1 MIKRLKKLWLAIQE
15 QSKYIKLPLFEGL
28 SLYDVAR
35 FFFTGIIQGRITNRA
50 ASISYSFFIALFPGI
65 IFIFSL
71 IAYSPIEDLDV
82 EIFRIIADILP
93 PDTYDSVKSTIDDVL
108 KNKRPDLLSFGF
120 LFALIFATNGIN
132 SLISNFSSTV
142 HKLEERGFWKQQL
155 VSVGLTVVLTVLFI
169 IGMVL
174 IIFSSDVLNSLL
186 NFFKLEAVSSTMVDS
201 LRFLLMLFITLLSI
215 ALLYNIGPSKGRA
228 WRFISPGAILAT
240 VLILAASF
248 GFSYYVSHFSQY
260 NKLYGSI
267 GTLLVILL
275 WIYVNALLLIIGFEL
290 NASMASAKANNQKGL
305 LNSKL
310 ENP

>member
-1 MIKRLKKLWLAIQE
+1 MIRRLKKLWLGVQK

-28 SLYDVAR
+28 SLFDVAS
-35 FFFTGIIQGRITNRA
+35 FFFRGIVQGRITNRA

-71 IAYSPIEDLDV
+71 IAYFPIQDLDI
-82 EIFRIIADILP
+82 EIFKLLGEVLP
-93 PDTYDSVKSTIDDVL
+93 PDTYEAAKTTIDDVL

-120 LFALIFATNGIN
+120 LFAMVFANNGVN
-132 SLISNFSSTV
+132 SLVSNFGDSI
-142 HKLEERGFWKQQL
+142 HKLQLRNFWRQQL
-155 VSVGLTVVLTVLFI
+155 VTLSLTITLTLLFLTGLTV
-169 IGMVL
+169 

-186 NFFKLEAVSSTMVDS
+186 IYLKLDS
-201 LRFLLMLFITLLSI
+201 LSTGLIDLVRYLLVLFLTLLSI
-215 ALLYNIGPSKGRA
+215 ALIYNIGPSKGRQ

-240 VLILAASF
+240 ILILGTSF
-248 GFSYYVSHFSQY
+248 GFSYYVSNFSQY

-290 NASMASAKANNQKGL
+290 NASIASAKTSNQEK
-305 LNSKL
+305 LNKSK
-310 ENP
+310 